1 MDDLTNESSFDSK
14 GTWAIYV
21 LGLFFLTC
29 YTLEFHNQA
38 LADVRSTGSGIKCLY
53 CMLVSLFK
61 HFSEKRCVCLLMVC
75 VLNQRTTIPY
85 ARLMEKREISLWGV
99 IFHHD
104 NKNVQLNH
112 LCTQK

>member
-29 YTLEFHNQA
+29 YT

-75 VLNQRTTIPY
+75 VFNLRTTTPY
-85 ARLMEKREISLWGV
+85 TRLMEKREISWWGV
-99 IFHHD
+99 ISHD
-104 NKNVQLNH
+104 DNENVQLSH